1 MTLEELKRQ
10 YSEAFGDDSLKRFIA
25 ECFQRFMEDNGTNGN
40 MAGKMFLQAVRDL
53 RDILIREETESDDE
67 ARIRRMIEDAYQ
79 NKKKQMDIFSGKDT
93 GLN

>member
-25 ECFQRFMEDNGTNGN
+25 ECFRRFMVDEDN

-79 NKKKQMDIFSGKDT
+79 NKKKQMEIFGGKDT